1 MAPRQE
7 LPRKTL
13 EGLGPQL
20 RCGLEQ
26 FPSVSPEVSRTRVRV
41 AGSRSGSK
49 ACAQRGVRLRVN
61 NRGRAPGE
69 SLVAFPVRQSWPST
83 SPSCH
88 QRSFGGLGVR
98 GVRGPGHPCGLA
110 ECRPP
115 RAGAARASSESGG
128 GARRAA
134 TSSRSAR
141 AEPSKSS
148 GDTAQDD
155 STPLGER
162 KSGVRVVLVC
172 RWRRRVDNRP

>member
-1 MAPRQE
+1 MQE

-13 EGLGPQL
+13 RGSGPHL

-41 AGSRSGSK
+41 AGSRGGIR
-49 ACAQRGVRLRVN
+49 ACAQRRIRLRVN
-61 NRGRAPGE
+61 NKGRTPGE
-69 SLVAFPVRQSWPST
+69 LLVAFPVRQSWPST

-115 RAGAARASSESGG
+115 RTGAVRASSESGG

-141 AEPSKSS
+141 AEPSMSS

-162 KSGVRVVLVC
+162 KSGVRVVLSLLM
-172 RWRRRVDNRP
+172 

>member
-1 MAPRQE
+1 MQE

-13 EGLGPQL
+13 RGSGPHL

-26 FPSVSPEVSRTRVRV
+26 FPPVSPEVSRTRVGV
-41 AGSRSGSK
+41 AGSRGGST
-49 ACAQRGVRLRVN
+49 ACAQRSIRLQVN

-69 SLVAFPVRQSWPST
+69 LLVAFPVRQSWPST

-88 QRSFGGLGVR
+88 RSSFGGLGVR

-115 RAGAARASSESGG
+115 RTGAVRASSESGG

-134 TSSRSAR
+134 TSSRTSRSAR
-141 AEPSKSS
+141 AEPSMSS